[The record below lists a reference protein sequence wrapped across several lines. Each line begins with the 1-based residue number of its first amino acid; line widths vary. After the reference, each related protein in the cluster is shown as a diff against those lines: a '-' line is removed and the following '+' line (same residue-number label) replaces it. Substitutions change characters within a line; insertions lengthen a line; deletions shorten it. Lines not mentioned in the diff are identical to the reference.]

1 MGWRGPLLD
10 AAVLAHRLT
19 ARPASWRHVRSA
31 GITLVMIDVWYDVI
45 IEASIVGKDQEM
57 NLFACTES

>member
-1 MGWRGPLLD
+1 
-10 AAVLAHRLT
+10 
-19 ARPASWRHVRSA
+19 
-31 GITLVMIDVWYDVI
+31 MIDVWYDVI